1 MLKFLVQLVPNLEPA
16 DRVQNR
22 ANFVWGLDEYIES
35 NKKTNSD
42 IIMRLKEQQ
51 GIFYVFFYA
60 KMSVG

>member
-1 MLKFLVQLVPNLEPA
+1 MLKFLVQLVPNLEAA

-22 ANFVWGLDEYIES
+22 ANFVLGLDEYIES

-51 GIFYVFFYA
+51 GIFYVFYA